1 MTVPIMLA
9 FTIAFAA
16 MTVIGYLT
24 VDLLLSSERFSRR
37 LMWAL
42 AAPVG
47 AGICSLVL
55 FLFRRPMFT
64 VEAMLLIT
72 LSSIFVWRHGVPR
85 PRLSALTRPRVSVL
99 GLLLAVALM
108 WVVTESLQRM
118 ERIPHGG
125 WDGFAIWNSH
135 ARYLYRMG
143 QSWQD
148 HLQNTFHGDYP
159 LLLPS
164 MVVRLWR
171 YAGEGAPELGGLF
184 GVLFPFCGIFLL
196 GAVLA
201 ELRGVRAGLL
211 MASVLLTTPVYLYQS
226 THQEADV
233 PLSVFF
239 LGTVALL
246 CLYFEREEKDRGLL
260 VLAGFMA
267 GCAAWTKNEG
277 LLFILAVVVVLL
289 LPVFWKP
296 HVTVRRLGLI
306 SAGLLLPLAVHVF
319 FKVAIAPPNDLTG
332 NRNYAELAQKAL
344 TVDRHAIVFGNILE
358 KSWEFGGSGIHPA
371 IPIVAFFS
379 LAGIDRRA
387 LRRPAWRAGAAILG
401 FVLAGYYWVY
411 VLTPHQDLVWHL
423 NSSLSRLLVQL
434 WPSVILLAG
443 LATRQRQIE
452 KAAPTSSGSAGPI
465 P

>member
-1 MTVPIMLA
+1 MTVPVMLA
-9 FTIAFAA
+9 FAIAFGS

-42 AAPVG
+42 APPVG

-72 LSSIFVWRHGVPR
+72 LSSIFVWRHGLR
-85 PRLSALTRPRVSVL
+85 PPSLSALTRPRVSVL

-164 MVVRLWR
+164 IVVRMWR

-211 MASVLLTTPVYLYQS
+211 MAGVLLTTPVYLYQG

-239 LGTVALL
+239 LSTIALL

-267 GCAAWTKNEG
+267 ACAAWTKNEG
-277 LLFILAVVVVLL
+277 LLFILAVVFVLL
-289 LPVFWKP
+289 LPVFRRP
-296 HVTVRRLGLI
+296 QATLRRLGLI
-306 SAGLLLPLAVHVF
+306 FAGLLLPLAIHIF
-319 FKVAIAPPNDLTG
+319 FKLAIAPPNDLMG
-332 NRNYAELAQKAL
+332 NRNYTELVQKAL
-344 TVDRHAIVFGNILE
+344 TVDRHGIVFGNILE
-358 KSWEFGGSGIHPA
+358 KSWKFGGSGIHPA
-371 IPIVAFFS
+371 IPILSFLA

-387 LRRPAWRAGAAILG
+387 FRLPAWRAGASILG
-401 FVLAGYYWVY
+401 IVLAGYYWVY

-423 NSSLSRLLVQL
+423 NSSLSRLLLQL

-443 LATRQRQIE
+443 LATRQAQIT
-452 KAAPTSSGSAGPI
+452 KDTAVTAG
-465 P
+465 